1 MTTDSVP
8 MSSGFNRVGA
18 VAGFVFVAC
27 VLGSMIAVGNMPTA
41 GDEVSLVDYFTKST
55 GSHSLGLLII
65 SFAILPAGLF
75 LAGLVGLLRSSDRD
89 HGENWSMAAAAF
101 WITAL
106 ALLGVGV
113 MIDGGLFL
121 ARATVSGN
129 GALIALWDISMAS
142 TGLMTLA
149 FAGAAASVSIPVL
162 KHGLR
167 PAWYGWLGLL
177 VGLFGVLG
185 LGGVVSS
192 SDLALGL
199 GFAMFP
205 LFAIWVVASSVFMY
219 RDA

>member
-1 MTTDSVP
+1 MTTESVP
-8 MSSGFNRVGA
+8 ISRSFNRITA
-18 VAGFVFVAC
+18 VAGFVFIAC
-27 VLGSMIAVGNMPTA
+27 VLASMIAVGNMPEA
-41 GDEVSLVDYFTKST
+41 GNEASLADYFSQST
-55 GSHSLGLLII
+55 GGHSLGLLII

-75 LAGLVGLLRSSDRD
+75 LAGLIGLPRNSDRR
-89 HGENWSMAAAAF
+89 HGENWSMAAAVF

-106 ALLGVGV
+106 ALLAVGV

-121 ARATVSGN
+121 GRDSVIGD
-129 GALIALWDISMAS
+129 GALVAIWDISLAS

-149 FAGAAASVSIPVL
+149 FSGTAVSVSIPVL
-162 KHGLR
+162 LHRLR

-185 LGGVVSS
+185 LGSVVSS
-192 SDLALGL
+192 SNLAVGL

-205 LFAIWVVASSVFMY
+205 LFAIWVVVSGVFMY

>member
-1 MTTDSVP
+1 

-18 VAGFVFVAC
+18 IAGFVFVAC

-41 GDEVSLVDYFTKST
+41 GDEASLVDYFSTST
-55 GSHSLGLLII
+55 GGHSLGLLII

-75 LAGLVGLLRSSDRD
+75 LAGLVGLLRNSDRD

-106 ALLGVGV
+106 GLLGVGV
-113 MIDGGLFL
+113 IIDAGLFL
-121 ARATVSGN
+121 SRDAASGD
-129 GALIALWDISMAS
+129 GALIALWNISVAS

-192 SDLALGL
+192 SDLAVGLGL
-199 GFAMFP
+199 AVFP
-205 LFAIWVVASSVFMY
+205 LFAIWVIASSVFMY

>member
-1 MTTDSVP
+1 VTTDSVP
-8 MSSGFNRVGA
+8 MSSSFNRVGA
-18 VAGFVFVAC
+18 VAGFVFIAC
-27 VLGSMIAVGNMPTA
+27 VIGSMIAVGAMPTA
-41 GDEVSLVDYFTKST
+41 GDEASLVDYFTTSS
-55 GSHSLGLLII
+55 GGHSLGLLVI
-65 SFAILPAGLF
+65 SVAIVPAVLF
-75 LAGLVGLLRSSDRD
+75 LAGLVGLLRSSDRG
-89 HGENWSMAAAAF
+89 HGENWSTAAAAF

-121 ARATVSGN
+121 SREVGGTEVVLVS
-129 GALIALWDISMAS
+129 LWNISMAS

-199 GFAMFP
+199 GLAVFP
-205 LFAIWVVASSVFMY
+205 LFAIWVAASSVFMY

>member
-1 MTTDSVP
+1 MTADPVP
-8 MSSGFNRVGA
+8 ISSGFNRVAA
-18 VAGFVFVAC
+18 VAGLVFVVC
-27 VLGSMIAVGNMPTA
+27 IVSSMIAVGSQPTA
-41 GDEVSLVDYFTKST
+41 GDAASLVNYFSKST
-55 GSHSLGLLII
+55 GGHGLGLLII
-65 SFAILPAGLF
+65 SFGIIPAGLF
-75 LAGLVGLLRSSDRD
+75 LAGLVGLPRSSDRR

-106 ALLGVGV
+106 ALLAVGV
-113 MIDGGLFL
+113 MIDSGLFL
-121 ARATVSGN
+121 ARDAAIGD
-129 GALIALWDISMAS
+129 GALVALWDISVAT

-162 KHGLR
+162 MHGLR

-185 LGGVVSS
+185 LGSVVSS
-192 SDLALGL
+192 SDLAVGL
-199 GFAMFP
+199 SLPMFV